1 MSVEHKKIPINIV
14 MGQLGSGKTTV
25 ILSLVKQI
33 AGDDCKVVWVKNEY
47 GDVNVDGALAKEQG
61 LKTEEIMNGCVC
73 CTAIGRLEEAVK
85 QVLELNPDRII
96 LETAG
101 TAHPAPIALELKR
114 FSELQIDS
122 FIEVIDALN
131 FEAFDDHSMI
141 RQSHNKY
148 IDFIILNKIGL
159 IDEKQLDHILDEILD
174 IYPETPRIKTKDGSV
189 SAEMILSLDCN
200 KLASKDISSI
210 ESDIKTTPS
219 HHVHVNAFSCK
230 MDGEFTIEDVQKIC
244 ESISK
249 QDIYRIKGIVKTND
263 GNKVLNGVM
272 NRFTWQGIQ
281 NDQQRTELLFIG
293 PGANQLLKNKICEQL
308 TNAKL

>member
-1 MSVEHKKIPINIV
+1 

-33 AGDDCKVVWVKNEY
+33 AGGDYKVVWVKNEY
-47 GDVNVDGALAKEQG
+47 GDVNVDGALAKSQG

-73 CTAIGRLEEAVK
+73 CTAIGRLEEAIE
-85 QVLELNPDRII
+85 QVLKLNPDRII

-114 FSELQIDS
+114 FSGLQIDS
-122 FIEVIDALN
+122 FIEVIDVLN
-131 FEAFDDHSMI
+131 FGAFDDHGMI

-148 IDFIILNKIGL
+148 VDFIILNKIGL
-159 IDEKQLDHILDEILD
+159 VNDKQLDNVLDEVFD
-174 IYPETPRIKTKDGSV
+174 IYPDTPRIKTEDGSV
-189 SAEMILSLDCN
+189 SADMVLSLDSN
-200 KLASKDISSI
+200 KLTEKNNSEI
-210 ESDIKTTPS
+210 ESDIKSTPD

-230 MDGEFTIEDVQKIC
+230 MDGDYNLEDVQKIC

-249 QDIYRIKGIVKTND
+249 QDIYRIKGIVKTKD

-272 NRFTWQGIQ
+272 NRFTWSDIE
-281 NDQQRTELLFIG
+281 NDQQRTEILFIG
-293 PGANQLLKNKICEQL
+293 PGAGDLLKNKICEQL
-308 TNAKL
+308 TNAKI

>member
-1 MSVEHKKIPINIV
+1 MSNEHKKIPINIV

-33 AGDDCKVVWVKNEY
+33 AGDDYNVVWVKNEY
-47 GDVNVDGALAKEQG
+47 GDVNVDGELAKSQG

-73 CTAIGRLEEAVK
+73 CTTIGRLEDAIK
-85 QVLELNPDRII
+85 QVLKLNPDRII

-114 FSELQIDS
+114 FEELQIDS

-148 IDFIILNKIGL
+148 IDFILLNKTSL
-159 IDEKQLDHILDEILD
+159 IDEKQLDHVLDEVLD
-174 IYPETPRIKTKDGSV
+174 IYPDTPRIKSEDGSV
-189 SAEMILSLDCN
+189 SAEMVLSLDSN
-200 KLASKDISSI
+200 KLMLKDISSI
-210 ESDIKTTPS
+210 ESDIKSTPS

-230 MDGEFTIEDVQKIC
+230 IDGEFNTDDVQKVC
-244 ESISK
+244 ESVSK
-249 QDIYRIKGIVKTND
+249 QDIYRIKGIVKTKD

-272 NRFTWQGIQ
+272 NRFTWSGIQ
-281 NDQQRTELLFIG
+281 NNQQRTEILFIG
-293 PGANQLLKNKICEQL
+293 PGASDLLKNKICEQL